1 MSDALSTGAH
11 VFHGNKDD
19 TDPDKSKEDDPGVRF
34 APTVLEGMTE
44 DMAIWHDEAFGP
56 IVGLMVAQSEDE
68 AVEMA
73 NKTGYGLSAA
83 VFTRDLR
90 KGLALA
96 KRIESG

>member
-1 MSDALSTGAH
+1 M
-11 VFHGNKDD
+11 FHGNHNGADRQDSKDD
-19 TDPDKSKEDDPGVRF
+19 NASVCF
-34 APTVLEGMTE
+34 APTVLGGVTE

-68 AVEMA
+68 AVRMA